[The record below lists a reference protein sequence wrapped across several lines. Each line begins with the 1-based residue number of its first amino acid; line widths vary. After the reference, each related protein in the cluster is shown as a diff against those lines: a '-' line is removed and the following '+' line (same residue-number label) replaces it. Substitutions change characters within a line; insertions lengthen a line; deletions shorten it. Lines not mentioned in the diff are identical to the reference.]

1 MAVREYDQEP
11 RMPGGRTGD
20 LVLAQGEY
28 ALLQDGTNGNV
39 QVIVGPNKTSVAETD
54 SPVIYDHENRKF
66 LRVSKQEAICQEV
79 AAKEGQYI
87 VLHNPVAKS
96 AEKEHPTRGA
106 SDAVSLQQG
115 CKVVIPGPANFAL
128 FPGQHAELIDGHQL
142 RSNQYLVVRVYN
154 DKEAR
159 KNWGEAVVKAATDGT
174 DDTKAKKAIDARIKD
189 LTTGRLINITG
200 SDVSFYILPTGVE
213 VVPDKDGSLIR
224 DAVTL
229 QRLTYAIL
237 LGEDGEKRYVKGPAV
252 VIPDPTEKFVLQNK
266 SPKYKALELNENMG
280 LYIKVIAEYEE
291 EGKSYKAGDE
301 LFITGNEM
309 RIYYPRPEHALIR
322 YGQDL
327 IHYAIAIP
335 KGEARYV
342 LNKANGGVTLIKGPK
357 MYLPDP
363 RKEVIVRKALDP
375 KTCQLW
381 FPGNSEAVAANHK
394 LLEEYE
400 LARSMND
407 DDDDY
412 DVNEA
417 VLSKT
422 LERNARDIYGSSL
435 MNMERFASDKMTRN
449 RNFTP
454 PRTITLNTKYEGA
467 VAINIWTGYAV
478 QIVDKAGNRRVVVGP
493 TTVLLEYDESLEV
506 TKLSRGC
513 PKSTQDLLKTVYLR
527 VTNNKITDYVEAETS
542 DLVKVGLTLSY
553 TVNFEDKPEKWYDV
567 ENYVKYLTDH
577 MRSMIRNAVTKVDIE
592 TFNAGSIDIIRDIV
606 LGAATEKGRTGRA
619 FGENGMRICDVD
631 VLNIQIGDRSIAEQ
645 LIKAQHDAVRE
656 TLMLKSEKRRLTQAS
671 QIEVIK
677 QQIAT
682 LQAVTTAKQ
691 AEIELQVLADQKK
704 LSDAKLAIDVDSQ
717 EALDAIAAAKLARVM
732 KVISN
737 G

>member
-1 MAVREYDQEP
+1 MAIREYEQEP

-66 LRVSKQEAICQEV
+66 VRVSKQEAICQEV

-200 SDVSFYILPTGVE
+200 SDVSFYIPPTGVE

-252 VIPDPTEKFVLQNK
+252 VIPDPTEEFVLQNK

-342 LNKANGGVTLIKGPK
+342 LNKTTGGVTLVKGPK

-381 FPGNSEAVAANHK
+381 FPGNAEAVAANHK

-422 LERNARDIYGSSL
+422 LERNARDIYGSSH
-435 MNMERFASDKMTRN
+435 E
-449 RNFTP
+449 
-454 PRTITLNTKYEGA
+454 YGA
-467 VAINIWTGYAV
+467 V
-478 QIVDKAGNRRVVVGP
+478 
-493 TTVLLEYDESLEV
+493 
-506 TKLSRGC
+506 C
-513 PKSTQDLLKTVYLR
+513 
-527 VTNNKITDYVEAETS
+527 
-542 DLVKVGLTLSY
+542 
-553 TVNFEDKPEKWYDV
+553 F
-567 ENYVKYLTDH
+567 
-577 MRSMIRNAVTKVDIE
+577 
-592 TFNAGSIDIIRDIV
+592 
-606 LGAATEKGRTGRA
+606 
-619 FGENGMRICDVD
+619 
-631 VLNIQIGDRSIAEQ
+631 
-645 LIKAQHDAVRE
+645 
-656 TLMLKSEKRRLTQAS
+656 
-671 QIEVIK
+671 
-677 QQIAT
+677 
-682 LQAVTTAKQ
+682 
-691 AEIELQVLADQKK
+691 
-704 LSDAKLAIDVDSQ
+704 
-717 EALDAIAAAKLARVM
+717 
-732 KVISN
+732 
-737 G
+737 